1 MKKFMMLFLALVLLI
16 GVLPVSAQATE
27 ITWWAF
33 PTFATVDDTGGKYE
47 QGLIDAFQ
55 ESNPDI
61 TVKLEMIDFQS
72 GPEKIVTA
80 IEGGTAPDVLFDAPG
95 RIIEYGKNG
104 KLADLNDL
112 FTDEFKADVDNEQII
127 GSCSDGENYYMY
139 PISTAPFL
147 MAVNKTILEKEGLME
162 MVNVEGDRTW
172 TTDEFSALN
181 AALAEKGY
189 MNSIVFCQNQGGDQG
204 TRAFIANLFSAQMV
218 NPELTEWTINSEA
231 GIKALQYVV
240 DEVAEG
246 RLTDGI
252 TYNGGGAIE
261 QFVAGTVSGSL
272 LWSPGLAKNNA
283 AALEAAGVEA
293 LALPLPSDDGTPE
306 LEYLVNGFAVF
317 NNGDDAKI
325 AAAKKFI
332 TFLADDPTYG
342 PQNVLATNAFPVR
355 TSFGDLYPGNEDMAF
370 YASMAKYYGAYYNT
384 IDGFAGMRPA
394 WWANLQAALTGEKTA
409 EEAMNDFVADANAAY
424 AAAQ

>member
-1 MKKFMMLFLALVLLI
+1 MKKFVVMLLVLALFA
-16 GVLPVSAQATE
+16 GVLPVSAQSVE

-33 PTFATVDDTGGKYE
+33 PTFATIDETSGKYE
-47 QGLIDAFQ
+47 QSLIDAFQ
-55 ESNPDI
+55 EANPDI

-95 RIIEYGKNG
+95 RIIDYGKSG
-104 KLADLNDL
+104 KLAPLNDL
-112 FTDEFKADVDNEQII
+112 FTDEFKADVNNENII
-127 GSCSDGENYYMY
+127 AACSDGENYYMY

-147 MAVNKTILEKEGLME
+147 MAVNKTVLEKEGLIDMI
-162 MVNVEGDRTW
+162 NTEGERLW
-172 TTDEFSALN
+172 TTDEFTALN
-181 AALAEKGY
+181 TALADKGY

-204 TRAFIANLFSAQMV
+204 TRAYIMNLFSAQMV

-231 GIKALQYVV
+231 GIKALQYTV
-240 DEVAEG
+240 DEVAAG

-261 QFVAGTVSGSL
+261 QFVAGTVTGSL

-283 AALEAAGVEA
+283 EAIKASGFEA
-293 LALPLPSDDGTPE
+293 IALPLPSDDGTPE

-317 NNGDDAKI
+317 NNGDEAKI

-332 TFLADDPTYG
+332 TFLTDDPTYG
-342 PQNVLATNAFPVR
+342 PQNVLATNSFPVR
-355 TSFGDLYPGNEDMAF
+355 SSFGDLYPGDEDMAF
-370 YASMAKYYGAYYNT
+370 YASMTKYYGTYYNT
-384 IDGFAGMRPA
+384 IDGFAAMRPA
-394 WWANLQAALTGEKTA
+394 WWSNLQAALTGEKTA
-409 EEAMNDFVADANAAY
+409 EQAMNDFVTDANAAY